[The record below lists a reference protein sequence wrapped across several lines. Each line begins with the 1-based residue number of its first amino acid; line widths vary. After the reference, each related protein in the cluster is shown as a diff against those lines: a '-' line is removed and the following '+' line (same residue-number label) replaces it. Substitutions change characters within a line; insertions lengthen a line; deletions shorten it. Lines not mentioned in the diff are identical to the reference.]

1 MDMTMDELNE
11 IADKIRKTVFQA
23 LYQAGGGHFG
33 GCLSIIEILTALYF
47 KILKVD
53 PKNPHWEERDRVIL
67 SKGHAGPALY
77 VTLAKKGFFPEG
89 WLIELD
95 RSGGRLPKH
104 TDRFL
109 VPGIDV
115 SSGALGQGLSIGAG
129 MALSAKSDSK
139 SINVYVIMG
148 DGECN
153 SGQIYEAAMA
163 ASKYQLD
170 NLIGIVDRNHLQVDG
185 TSDEIMPLEPFD
197 LKWKSFGWNVIS
209 VEGNNIPSIL
219 DGIKIAQ
226 GTRGRPS
233 VLIAETVKGK
243 GISFMENSY
252 KWHAG
257 SITKKQYEIGMRDL
271 EEGYKK

>member
-1 MDMTMDELNE
+1 MNELEE
-11 IADKIRKTVFQA
+11 IAGKIRKTVFKS
-23 LYQAGGGHFG
+23 LYQAGGGHYG
-33 GCLSIIEILTALYF
+33 GCLSVVEILTTRYF
-47 KILKVD
+47 KRLKVD
-53 PKNPHWEERDRVIL
+53 PKNPYWEERDRVIL

-77 VTLAKKGFFPEG
+77 VTLIEKGFFPEE

-104 TDRFL
+104 VDRFQ
-109 VPGIDV
+109 VPGVDV
-115 SSGALGQGLSIGAG
+115 SSGALGQGLSIGVG
-129 MALSAKSDSK
+129 MALSAKLDSK

-153 SGQIYEAAMA
+153 SGQIFEAAMS
-163 ASKYQLD
+163 ASKYRLD
-170 NLIGIVDRNHLQVDG
+170 NLIGIIDRNHLQVDG
-185 TSDEIMPLEPFD
+185 TSDEIMPMEPFD

-219 DGIKIAQ
+219 NGIKIAQ
-226 GTRGRPS
+226 GARGRPS

-243 GISFMENSY
+243 GVSFMENNY

-257 SITKKQYEIGMRDL
+257 SITKKQYETGMCDL
-271 EEGYKK
+271 EEGQKK